1 MSAARPILTVRSVLL
16 GLLAALLLSATCY
29 FNDCVIR
36 AGTMVSS
43 LMPVVA
49 YGGLLVFVLL
59 VNPLLRR
66 LRPGLALSGGETAV
80 VLAIFLMSCGIPGWG
95 LVQLFPMTV
104 IMPHHDS
111 RVTPGWEQEKVLDLV
126 PPRMLADVSGDESRA
141 LDGYVTGLAEGDRHI
156 RLRDVP
162 WQAWARPF
170 RFWGPLVA
178 SMLVAVLGLAAVV
191 HRQWVHHEQLPYP
204 ISVFAHALLPDREGR
219 TNPTFLTRLFWCG
232 FAFAFLIRLNNYLCF
247 WLPDLLIPVRLSL
260 DFSAL
265 VPLLPVLV
273 KGKAMMLFNPQII
286 LAVVGLA
293 YFIGSDVSISMWVGP
308 YLYCLIAG
316 VFASYGV
323 ELRSG
328 RMMDLTLEPFIFAG
342 GYFGVLL
349 MVLYTGRRY
358 YASALSRSV
367 CLKAADEVPGYAV
380 LGMRMFLA
388 GSLLFILQ
396 LVRVGLDWYVA
407 VLYTGIAFM
416 IYVSVSRIIAE
427 TGAFHVGTFVY
438 PCVMIWG
445 LMGAEALGPQT
456 LVIMFLVST
465 VLLAAP
471 GWCLMPFAVQ
481 AMKQVDMAEGRL
493 PGLVKWGT
501 VAVLVSVLVAVP
513 ATLYWQYDRGGA
525 APGWPRSSS
534 QYPLANAVVI
544 KQTLKAQGTLET
556 AMAVHG
562 LERLRHLAP
571 SGPHLAAFGI
581 SLGLALVVA
590 FGRLRFAR
598 WPLHPVIFL
607 FFGGHQ
613 GMLMAFS
620 FGLGWVIKAAV
631 SKYGG
636 ARAYQAFK
644 PAMVGLIAGDMLGQF
659 VPMVVGVV
667 YWFAT
672 GRPPGAR

>member
-1 MSAARPILTVRSVLL
+1 LANGKPNLTARSVLL
-16 GLLAALLLSATCY
+16 GLLAAALLGATCY

-43 LMPVVA
+43 LMPVAA
-49 YGGLLVFVLL
+49 YGGLLLFVLL
-59 VNPLLRR
+59 INPLLRR
-66 LRPGLALSGGETAV
+66 LRPRWALGGSETAIVLAL
-80 VLAIFLMSCGIPGWG
+80 FLVACGIPGWG

-111 RVTPGWEQEKVLDLV
+111 RVTPGWKEEGVLDLV
-126 PPRMLADVSGDESRA
+126 PPQMLAEVADDESRA

-156 RLRDVP
+156 SLRDVP
-162 WQAWARPF
+162 WRAWVRPF

-178 SMLVAVLGLAAVV
+178 SMLLAVLGLSAVF
-191 HRQWVHHEQLPYP
+191 HRQWAQHEQLPYP
-204 ISVFAHALLPDREGR
+204 ICVFANALLPDREGR
-219 TNPTFLTRLFWCG
+219 LNRTFFSRLFWCG
-232 FAFAFLIRLNNYLCF
+232 FGFAFLLRLNNYLCF
-247 WLPDLLIPVRLSL
+247 WLPDVFIPVRLSL

-265 VPLLPVLV
+265 VSLFPVV
-273 KGKAMMLFNPQII
+273 IKGKGMMLFTPQII

-293 YFIGSDVSISMWVGP
+293 YFIGSDVSISMWIGP

-316 VFASYGV
+316 VFAGYGL

-358 YASALSRSV
+358 YLGALRRG
-367 CLKAADEVPGYAV
+367 LWLPAHDEIPEYAV
-380 LGMRMFLA
+380 LGMRLFLA
-388 GSLLFILQ
+388 GTVLFVLQ
-396 LVRVGLDWYVA
+396 LMRLGLDWYVA
-407 VLYTGIAFM
+407 ILYTGIAFM

-445 LMGAEALGPQT
+445 LMGAGALGPRT
-456 LVIMFLVST
+456 LVTLFMVST

-481 AMKQVDMAEGRL
+481 ALKVGDLAGARL

-501 VAVLVSVLVAVP
+501 VAVLVTLLLAVP
-513 ATLYWQYDRGGA
+513 ATLYWQYDRGGNT
-525 APGWPRSSS
+525 PGWPRSSS
-534 QYPLANAVVI
+534 QYPLANTVAI
-544 KQTLKAQGTLET
+544 SQKLKAQDMLET
-556 AMAVHG
+556 SLRVHG

-571 SGPHLAAFGI
+571 SGPHLTAFGI
-581 SLGLALVVA
+581 ALGLCLIVA
-590 FGRLRFAR
+590 FGRLHFAR

-620 FGLGWVIKAAV
+620 FGLGWVIKAAI

-636 ARAYQAFK
+636 ANNYQACK

-659 VPMVVGVV
+659 LPMLIGVL
-667 YWFAT
+667 YWFVT
-672 GRPPGAR
+672 GRPPSAR